1 MKRCPRCN
9 QTFDDA
15 TDFCVD
21 DGTPLEGYSS
31 FISAGVP
38 TQVFTPVPTKAV
50 STPETGKLIY
60 VAVGV
65 MATVIIALVAFL
77 LYLSSD
83 KKDSAINQNQTL
95 KSSKPESTSTPQ
107 SNTLAA
113 SETPSI
119 SPITE
124 NAARELVVRWKNAQ
138 NLKSFPTY
146 RACYAPT
153 TEFIGIKR
161 TPTGGREQLS
171 FDSWMNDRGKML
183 RNVVEVQADIRRI
196 SIDGDSAVAVFIQ
209 KWRSVNHCDI
219 GEKTLR
225 IKMFAD
231 GPKIVFEELK
241 DPVVCG

>member
-21 DGTPLEGYSS
+21 DGTPLEAYSS
-31 FISAGVP
+31 FVSADVP
-38 TQVFTPVPTKAV
+38 TQLFTPVPTKAV
-50 STPETGKLIY
+50 SARETGKLIY

-83 KKDSAINQNQTL
+83 KKDPATNQNQTPQT
-95 KSSKPESTSTPQ
+95 SSKPESTPA
-107 SNTLAA
+107 NTVMA
-113 SETPSI
+113 SGKPAI

-124 NAARELVVRWKNAQ
+124 VAARELIVRWKNAQ
-138 NLKSFPTY
+138 NLKNFPAY

-161 TPTGGREQLS
+161 TPTGGREQLG

-183 RNVVEVQADIRRI
+183 HNVVEVQADIRNI
-196 SIDGDSAVAVFIQ
+196 SIDGDTAVAVFTQ

-225 IKMFAD
+225 IKTFAD

-241 DPVVCG
+241 DPVLCG